1 MTSKRKTGVVFCSLL
16 LFVNKITVSKSNEFG
31 DSNFVIFVAEINI
44 HADHVWRT
52 LKDSMND
59 YLTLKR

>member
-1 MTSKRKTGVVFCSLL
+1 MFCSLL

-44 HADHVWRT
+44 HADPVRRT

-59 YLTLKR
+59 YLTLRR